1 MAGRAAELGPAPHA
15 GPLPYPQEQPAS
27 AHRQLLQTFQGVRRD
42 LSQQGS

>member
-15 GPLPYPQEQPAS
+15 SPLPHTQEQPAS
-27 AHRQLLQTFQGVRRD
+27 AHRQLLQTFQRVCRD

>member
-1 MAGRAAELGPAPHA
+1 MTGRATELGPAPYA
-15 GPLPYPQEQPAS
+15 GPFPHTQEQPAS